1 MNEEDKE
8 TKLVSNLEF
17 VSGLFGILAILL
29 LILRIIIDTIYGGT
43 HFEKTGD
50 ILLIIAFFTGSL
62 ASGLEKRFITSL
74 FFGILFIFFVLSLL
88 GI

>member
-1 MNEEDKE
+1 MNEKDKE

-17 VSGLFGILAILL
+17 LSGLFGILAILL
-29 LILRIIIDTIYGGT
+29 LILRIIIDSIYGGT
-43 HFEKTGD
+43 HFEKTGA
-50 ILLIIAFFTGSL
+50 ILISIALFTGSL

-74 FFGILFIFFVLSLL
+74 FLGILFIFYVLSLL